1 MRGVVAGA
9 GLVVAGVLVLAGCG
23 LPVATEFEGEAT
35 TIAATPTGPVR
46 PPALFDPCTDI
57 PDEAL
62 EAVDVERDS
71 QYMSIYGNAKIS
83 GEHWD
88 DHRECAWWGED
99 HRIWIASEMRS
110 LDEVRER
117 PIASE
122 ITEVVINGRAGIR
135 SNLKSCGARVCA
147 EIALPA
153 GDGTVWVNLNLASRG
168 DKSLHAN
175 EEVIRYT
182 TILEPY
188 LPAR

>member
-9 GLVVAGVLVLAGCG
+9 GLVLAAGLLAGCG
-23 LPVATEFEGEAT
+23 LPVATEGAGEAT
-35 TIAATPTGPVR
+35 TVPATPPAQVR

-62 EAVDVERDS
+62 EAVGVERDS
-71 QYMSIYGNAKIS
+71 QYMSIYGNPKIS

-88 DHRECAWWGED
+88 DHRECAWRGED
-99 HRIWIASEMRS
+99 HRIFIVSEMRS
-110 LDEVRER
+110 LDEVRQR
-117 PIASE
+117 PIASVV
-122 ITEVVINGRAGIR
+122 TDVVINGRAGVR
-135 SNLKSCGARVCA
+135 SNLESCGAFLCA
-147 EIALPA
+147 EIALPT
-153 GDGTVWVNLNLASRG
+153 GEGTVWVNLRLAPRA
-168 DKSLHAN
+168 DPSLHAN

>member
-1 MRGVVAGA
+1 MRGVGVGA
-9 GLVVAGVLVLAGCG
+9 GLVLAAGLLVGCA
-23 LPVATEFEGEAT
+23 LPGESESGGST
-35 TIAATPTGPVR
+35 SIAAPTSTGPVR

-110 LDEVRER
+110 LDEVRQR

-135 SNLKSCGARVCA
+135 SNLKSCGAFLCA
-147 EIALPA
+147 EIALPT
-153 GDGTVWVNLNLASRG
+153 GEGTVWVNLNFAVSA
-168 DKSLHAN
+168 DPSLHAN

-182 TILEPY
+182 TLLEPY